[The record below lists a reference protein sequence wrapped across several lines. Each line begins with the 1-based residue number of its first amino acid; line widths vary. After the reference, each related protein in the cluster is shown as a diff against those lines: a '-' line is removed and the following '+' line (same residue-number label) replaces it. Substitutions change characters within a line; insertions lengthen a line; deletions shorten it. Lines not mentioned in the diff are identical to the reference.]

1 MLTANTRDARWL
13 RALRESPNVASWQ
26 LLGPQSGM
34 DQYTQT
40 APGVVIDLAAISQQ
54 ARRVVAIYDDIAAGS
69 RPEPGALD
77 EALQNLDAGPRPP
90 GQLGIDIAML
100 ASGAQRASRQSVL
113 AAIERLRRVG
123 KVNPAP
129 QTSMRWR
136 PRERQRRDRRRAD
149 TRQLQLPG
157 FDPTEGPKEAS

>member
-1 MLTANTRDARWL
+1 MLTANTRDACGFE
-13 RALRESPNVASWQ
+13 ALHEPRNVATRR
-26 LLGPQSGM
+26 LFGPWSGM
-34 DQYTQT
+34 DQHTQT
-40 APGVVIDLAAISQQ
+40 APGVVIDLAALSQQ

-77 EALQNLDAGPRPP
+77 EALKHLDAAPRPP

-100 ASGAQRASRQSVL
+100 ASGAQGASRQSAL

-123 KVNPAP
+123 KFNPTP
-129 QTSMRWR
+129 PTSRRWR
-136 PRERQRRDRRRAD
+136 PRARQRRNRRAD

-157 FDPTEGPKEAS
+157 FDLPESPKEAS

>member
-1 MLTANTRDARWL
+1 
-13 RALRESPNVASWQ
+13 
-26 LLGPQSGM
+26 M
-34 DQYTQT
+34 DQHIQT
-40 APGVVIDLAAISQQ
+40 VPGVVIDLAAISRQ

-100 ASGAQRASRQSVL
+100 ASGAQGSSRQSAL
-113 AAIERLRRVG
+113 AAIERLRRAG
-123 KVNPAP
+123 RVNPTP
-129 QTSMRWR
+129 PVSRRWR
-136 PRERQRRDRRRAD
+136 RRPRQQRDRRRAD

-157 FDPTEGPKEAS
+157 FDLPESPKEAS